1 MLNEWLGKAKQPLLK
16 MDGLVGPKTIGAIT
30 AFQRSH
36 GITADGRADASGRT
50 INALFQEHLVGLQ
63 GMLDLSRVSSEVN
76 ESAAKKTALSDPEL
90 VPVIEHYVKTLRK
103 ES

>member
-1 MLNEWLGKAKQPLLK
+1 MA
-16 MDGLVGPKTIGAIT
+16 GPTPAV
-30 AFQRSH
+30 
-36 GITADGRADASGRT
+36 T
-50 INALFQEHLVGLQ
+50 INALFQEHLAGLQ

-76 ESAAKKTALSDPEL
+76 ESAAKKTAISDPEL